1 MRKLVLQMQFSV
13 DGFVGSFEHPGWQ
26 LWDWGPENPWDDDLK
41 RDFNAD
47 FRTVDTILL
56 SRMMAEGGYISHW
69 SGIASECAGD
79 PSFDF
84 ARRIGEVEKVIPTN
98 KLGQSRWERT
108 RVVKGDLAKAVA
120 TLKAQVGGTII
131 VFGGVGFARALI
143 ERGLVDELQFYI
155 NPAVLGSGI
164 KLFAETSRPNLNLIG
179 ARAYSC
185 GMVVGKYQV
194 VPSL

>member
-1 MRKLVLQMQFSV
+1 MRKLLLQMQFSV

-56 SRMMAEGGYISHW
+56 SRKMAEGGYISHW
-69 SGIASECAGD
+69 SEIASQRAGD

-84 ARRIGEVEKVIPTN
+84 ARRIDEVEKVIPTN
-98 KLGQSRWERT
+98 KLAQSHWERT
-108 RVVKGDLAKAVA
+108 NVVKGDLAQAVT

-131 VFGGVGFARALI
+131 VFGGVGFAQALI
-143 ERGLVDELQFYI
+143 DHGLVDELQLYI

-164 KLFAETSRPNLNLIG
+164 KLFTETSRPKLNLIG
-179 ARAYSC
+179 SKAYSC
-185 GMVVGKYQV
+185 GIVVGRYQV